1 MKKLLAFVLSCTIW
15 YGIISFII
23 WNLSIPEWHW
33 VAKMLYII
41 FTLLTYQRVVEK
53 QQSVYMYIRM
63 KEYDVWCGRQ
73 KNILQNGST
82 MGSFGFDKRL
92 SSLKCRPCQHWKHDN
107 HLCTITNAEVSNF
120 SYEDAIAFVS
130 NEYAVAAQSCPYHSW
145 VLIRSE
151 RQSTSR
157 WLSKQE
163 WDLLVV
169 RLTIVKN

>member
-1 MKKLLAFVLSCTIW
+1 MKMKKLLAFILSCTIW

-82 MGSFGFDKRL
+82 MGSFGFDK
-92 SSLKCRPCQHWKHDN
+92 
-107 HLCTITNAEVSNF
+107 
-120 SYEDAIAFVS
+120 
-130 NEYAVAAQSCPYHSW
+130 
-145 VLIRSE
+145 
-151 RQSTSR
+151 
-157 WLSKQE
+157 
-163 WDLLVV
+163 
-169 RLTIVKN
+169 